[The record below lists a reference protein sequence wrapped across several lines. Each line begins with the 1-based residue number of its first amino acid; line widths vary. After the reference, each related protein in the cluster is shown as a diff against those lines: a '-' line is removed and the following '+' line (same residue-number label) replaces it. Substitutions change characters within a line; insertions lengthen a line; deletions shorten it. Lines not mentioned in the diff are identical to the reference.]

1 MPDTVKK
8 STAQCTAPHFHEEEV
23 KLALS
28 QLPPDDEAFELAD
41 MFKLLSDTSRLKI
54 IFALMDNE
62 LCVCDICHVVG
73 MNQSAISHQLRFLKA
88 AHLVKYR
95 RSGKLVYYSIDDSHV
110 SSIIQLA
117 RVHLSHTLGE

>member
-1 MPDTVKK
+1 MSKEVDSCKV
-8 STAQCTAPHFHEEEV
+8 PHFHEDGV

-28 QLPPDDEAFELAD
+28 QLPPDEDTFELAD

-54 IFALMDNE
+54 IFALLDNE

-73 MNQSAISHQLRFLKA
+73 MSQSAISHQLRFLKA
-88 AHLVKYR
+88 SHLVKYR

-110 SSIIQLA
+110 SDLIQIARTHLA
-117 RVHLSHTLGE
+117 HAITDEKR